1 MSEDM
6 KYFELSSSCG
16 SGSNRNIVPFS
27 RKITQSYI
35 SYIFSVKSGPFSE
48 GPNYNY
54 GNKIENLKI

>member
-16 SGSNRNIVPFS
+16 SGSNRNIVPIS

-35 SYIFSVKSGPFSE
+35 SYIFSRFGLRFSWQMRSD
-48 GPNYNY
+48 
-54 GNKIENLKI
+54 